1 MAIWLLVTFNLY
13 YMVVIFYN
21 VKMTKKNGTRWSYSW
36 LLKSSILSVKLCQWP
51 WMTSNPDLKDTPI
64 FDIDYLK
71 NSTRYRHSY
80 DGVLC
85 DLLTSV
91 VSNDLE
97 WHLVATTFF
106 DIRLLENGTR

>member
-1 MAIWLLVTFNLY
+1 
-13 YMVVIFYN
+13 
-21 VKMTKKNGTRWSYSW
+21 
-36 LLKSSILSVKLCQWP
+36 
-51 WMTSNPDLKDTPI
+51 MTSNPDLKDTPI

-97 WHLVATTFF
+97 
-106 DIRLLENGTR
+106 